1 MTAVLLVASWSLA
14 AAGIL
19 LGGLALAA
27 TRRVQVALGILLDL
41 LLAAGLLR
49 LVLADRWSA
58 IATAA
63 ALVVIRKVV
72 VLGLSAAESPG
83 AATTSAGGHGPAAVE
98 HGAGWE
104 VVGDRAQD
112 PQRRPEGP
120 VGD

>member
-1 MTAVLLVASWSLA
+1 MTAVLLLASRSLA

-27 TRRVQVALGILLDL
+27 TRRVHVALGILLDL

-49 LVLADRWSA
+49 LVLADTWSA

-63 ALVVIRKVV
+63 ALVAIRKVV
-72 VLGLSAAESPG
+72 VLGMSDAAPLG
-83 AATTSAGGHGPAAVE
+83 AATSAGGHGPAAVE
-98 HGAGWE
+98 HRPGRE
-104 VVGDRAQD
+104 VVGHGAED
-112 PQRRPEGP
+112 PQRRSEGP